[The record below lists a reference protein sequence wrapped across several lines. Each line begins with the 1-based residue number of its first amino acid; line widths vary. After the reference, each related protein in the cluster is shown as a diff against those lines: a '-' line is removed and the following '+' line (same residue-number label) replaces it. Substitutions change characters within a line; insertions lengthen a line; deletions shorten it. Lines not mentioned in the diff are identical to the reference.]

1 MRTTQPYQD
10 NRTDR
15 PGRPSLLARL
25 RAMSP
30 ARGLGLAEAIGV
42 AERQATTLLEASKIS
57 SAPVPLSL
65 LSDLPHIVL
74 GVEHQLPTS
83 GVSFWDGDNWQLKA
97 NAEEHATR
105 QRFSLAHEY
114 KHVIDHPNRDLLYPS
129 HAIRERVADHFAA
142 CLLMPRVLIT
152 RAWCAGEQ
160 DVAQLAE
167 LFSVSPLAMERRLRE
182 LGHLD
187 RPLIRR
193 YSCAR
198 GLPNSRRFAIAGQST
213 STSSGATP

>member
-15 PGRPSLLARL
+15 SDRPSLLARL

-30 ARGLGLAEAIGV
+30 TRGLELTEALGV
-42 AERQATTLLEASKIS
+42 AERQATTLLEASKVS
-57 SAPVPLSL
+57 FAPVPLSL
-65 LSDLPHIVL
+65 LSDLPRIVL
-74 GVEHQLPTS
+74 GVEQLLPTS
-83 GVSFWDGDNWQLKA
+83 GVSFWDGDDWQLKA
-97 NAEEHATR
+97 SAEEHATR

-114 KHVIDHPNRDLLYPS
+114 KHVIDHPSRDLLYPN

-167 LFSVSPLAMERRLRE
+167 LFAVSPPAMERRLRE
-182 LGHLD
+182 LGHLEQ
-187 RPLIRR
+187 PLIRR

-198 GLPNSRRFAIAGQST
+198 GLPSNRRFAIAGGST
-213 STSSGATP
+213 STGATP